1 LSNRAAQPGA
11 RMELR
16 MSAVIIS
23 LLRNIETIE
32 HIRAAVCAAKEY
44 ERELCSTQ
52 TDRKATD
59 VAAIAL

>member
-1 LSNRAAQPGA
+1 
-11 RMELR
+11 

-44 ERELCSTQ
+44 ERELSASEPVTLVK
-52 TDRKATD
+52 DI
-59 VAAIAL
+59 AAIAL

>member
-1 LSNRAAQPGA
+1 
-11 RMELR
+11 MESS